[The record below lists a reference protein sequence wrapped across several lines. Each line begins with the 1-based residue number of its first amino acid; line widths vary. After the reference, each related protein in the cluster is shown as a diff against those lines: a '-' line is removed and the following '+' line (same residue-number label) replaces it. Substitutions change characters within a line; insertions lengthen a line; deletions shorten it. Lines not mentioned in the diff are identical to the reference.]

1 MEEVLTTAVDT
12 VIIVDVREVFASL
25 VPDII
30 TFEVFVPWPSSFS
43 FATFVAAFC
52 TVDSSVDACFVTP
65 VRGKVV
71 VVVVTVEETWA
82 LFDAAAFVEEMVA
95 GVDIGGVVVS
105 VVLAPRSRSF
115 CAAGLSKY

>member
-30 TFEVFVPWPSSFS
+30 TFEVFVPWPSSLS
-43 FATFVAAFC
+43 FATFVAVFC
-52 TVDSSVDACFVTP
+52 TVDSSVDACVITP

-71 VVVVTVEETWA
+71 VIVVTVEENRR
-82 LFDAAAFVEEMVA
+82 
-95 GVDIGGVVVS
+95 G
-105 VVLAPRSRSF
+105 
-115 CAAGLSKY
+115 